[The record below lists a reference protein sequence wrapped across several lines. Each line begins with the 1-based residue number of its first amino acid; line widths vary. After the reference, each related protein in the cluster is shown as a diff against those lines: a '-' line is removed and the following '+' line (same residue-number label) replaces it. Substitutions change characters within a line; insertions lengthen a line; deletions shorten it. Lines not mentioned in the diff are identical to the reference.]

1 MRSSGTRPPPTT
13 LAELVAYAAVASRT
27 RPHPGHPSESATSVV
42 TSRMITRMSTT
53 ESEPPIDDRERRFL
67 ALVVY
72 AVDFG
77 ATFDRLL
84 IASGN
89 NEPQARDDMP
99 SALLFELAHLSR
111 LQFDATCHDPTDGWL
126 SHAAPTHLRP
136 LLEGM
141 GQIAFILGHETDHPV
156 GSSQQRAT
164 CLGLARVRE
173 EHQAMSA
180 ADPNNVP
187 FGTVEEGRKRVRIFE
202 EMHERIGCPYP
213 SDAREWPCHKD
224 DGTPCDH
231 RSAWPCRTEPAA
243 PRKLT
248 TPTMRRLSERM
259 SFRFRDLEQASSL
272 VLDMSLVDRLMV
284 DTGRG
289 TNAFAAASYG
299 TRASTLAMALSA
311 VGPSLVWVMD
321 YFDAAGADA
330 LKSYMRSMW
339 AKPDMQEISAGVWD
353 RSASRGT

>member
-1 MRSSGTRPPPTT
+1 M
-13 LAELVAYAAVASRT
+13 T
-27 RPHPGHPSESATSVV
+27 RPHPGHPSVPVTSVV
-42 TSRMITRMSTT
+42 TSRMITSMSTT
-53 ESEPPIDDRERRFL
+53 EPEPPLDDREKRFL

-72 AVDFG
+72 AVDFA

-84 IASGN
+84 IEGGN
-89 NEPQARDDMP
+89 NAPQARDDMP

-111 LQFDATCHDPTDGWL
+111 LQFDATCHDLSDGWL

-164 CLGLARVRE
+164 CLSLARVRE

-180 ADPNNVP
+180 ADPTSVP
-187 FGTVEEGRKRVRIFE
+187 FGNVEEGRERLRIFE

-213 SDAREWPCHKD
+213 SDARDWPCRKD

-272 VLDMSLVDRLMV
+272 VLHMSLVDRLMV

-289 TNAFAAASYG
+289 TNAFANASYK

-321 YFDAAGADA
+321 YFDPAAAEA
-330 LKSYMRSMW
+330 LKDYMRSMW
-339 AKPDMQEISAGVWD
+339 AKPDMQEIGTGAWD
-353 RSASRGT
+353 KANGS